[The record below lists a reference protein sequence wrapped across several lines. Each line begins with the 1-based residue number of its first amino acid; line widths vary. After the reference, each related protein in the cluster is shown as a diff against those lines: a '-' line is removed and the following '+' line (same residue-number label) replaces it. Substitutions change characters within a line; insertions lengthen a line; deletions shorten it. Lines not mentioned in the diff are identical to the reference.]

1 MTIALLLFFVP
12 SLKTIRGE
20 KVESK
25 DEGIFFMFRSHLEF
39 IMTWGTAKKL
49 PWDLVLLFGG
59 GFALAAGAEQSGLAT
74 WIGSKMSA
82 LGGLNVVRDREKRA
96 IG

>member
-1 MTIALLLFFVP
+1 ML
-12 SLKTIRGE
+12 
-20 KVESK
+20 
-25 DEGIFFMFRSHLEF
+25 RSHLEF